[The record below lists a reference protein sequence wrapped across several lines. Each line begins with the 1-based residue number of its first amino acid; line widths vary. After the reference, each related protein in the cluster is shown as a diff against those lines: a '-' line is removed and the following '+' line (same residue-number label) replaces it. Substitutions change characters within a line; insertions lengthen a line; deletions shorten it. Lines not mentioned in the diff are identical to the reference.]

1 MAVATT
7 KNLTNAQMDKMTDE
21 WGKILS
27 EGKKVK
33 IKIKKKNDND
43 NALVPVRWYPS
54 LFRTLPGTSL
64 IILGASGERL
74 MFTLDGADVRST
86 PLKVSII
93 IMFFDT
99 VIPLVLPNP

>member
-33 IKIKKKNDND
+33 I
-43 NALVPVRWYPS
+43 
-54 LFRTLPGTSL
+54 
-64 IILGASGERL
+64 RL
-74 MFTLDGADVRST
+74 KRKT
-86 PLKVSII
+86 
-93 IMFFDT
+93 IMT
-99 VIPLVLPNP
+99 THLCL

>member
-43 NALVPVRWYPS
+43 NALVPVGVNGHIYSIPKGIEIEVPEIVKK
-54 LFRTLPGTSL
+54 LL
-64 IILGASGERL
+64 EE
-74 MFTLDGADVRST
+74 ADY
-86 PLKVSII
+86 I
-93 IMFFDT
+93 
-99 VIPLVLPNP
+99 